1 LPFYSGYEQLMLNKK
16 QVDFFTSKEKN
27 CKLEHHHYF
36 DEKTKFIYMSIL
48 IADSGSTKTDWVL
61 LKNNNIIIQF
71 QTIGFNPYFQ
81 SSEDIHNEI
90 KTVLLPVLKD
100 QLQSISQ
107 IAYYG
112 AGCSTTDK
120 VQVVKQGLYLAFG
133 NIPSEIN
140 HDLLAAARA
149 LCGKEKGIACIL
161 GTGSNSCLY
170 DGVEVTE
177 NVPSVGYLFGDHGSG
192 ATIGKIFVQHYFD
205 KKLPLHLITAFENA
219 GYHREIILE
228 SVYKKPMPS
237 KYLAN
242 IVKFLSNYNNDSFVK
257 DLIKNCFLDFF
268 DAQVSK
274 YTNAKA
280 LHVNFV
286 GSIGFYYKD
295 LLVDAA
301 KEKGFIIGN
310 IIKSPIDGLIKYHS

>member
-1 LPFYSGYEQLMLNKK
+1 
-16 QVDFFTSKEKN
+16 
-27 CKLEHHHYF
+27 
-36 DEKTKFIYMSIL
+36 MSIL

-61 LKNNNIIIQF
+61 LDNNNIIIQF

-100 QLQSISQ
+100 QLQTITH

-112 AGCSTTDK
+112 AGCSTPDK

-133 NIPSEIN
+133 NISSEVN

-170 DGVEVTE
+170 DGKEVTE

-192 ATIGKIFVQHYFD
+192 ATIGRTFIQNYFD
-205 KKLPLHLITAFENA
+205 GKLPIHLVTAFENA

-228 SVYKKPMPS
+228 NVYKKPMPS
-237 KYLAN
+237 RYLAS
-242 IVKFLSNYNNDSFVK
+242 IVKFLSDYSNDSFVK
-257 DLIKNCFLDFF
+257 DLIKKCFLDFF
-268 DAQVSK
+268 EAQVSK
-274 YTNAKA
+274 YTGAKS
-280 LHVNFV
+280 LPVNSV
-286 GSIGFYYKD
+286 GSIGYYYKE
-295 LLVDAA
+295 LLAEAA

>member
-1 LPFYSGYEQLMLNKK
+1 
-16 QVDFFTSKEKN
+16 
-27 CKLEHHHYF
+27 
-36 DEKTKFIYMSIL
+36 MSIL

-61 LKNNNIIIQF
+61 LDNNNIIIQF

-100 QLQSISQ
+100 QLQTITH

-112 AGCSTTDK
+112 AGCSTPDK

-133 NIPSEIN
+133 NISSEVN

-170 DGVEVTE
+170 DGKEVTE

-192 ATIGKIFVQHYFD
+192 ATIGRTFIQNYFD
-205 KKLPLHLITAFENA
+205 GKLPIHLVTAFENA

-228 SVYKKPMPS
+228 NVYKKTMPS
-237 KYLAN
+237 RYLAS
-242 IVKFLSNYNNDSFVK
+242 IVKFLSDYSNDSFVK
-257 DLIKNCFLDFF
+257 ELIKKCFIDFF
-268 DAQVSK
+268 EAQVSK
-274 YTNAKA
+274 YTGAKS
-280 LHVNFV
+280 LPVNSV
-286 GSIGFYYKD
+286 GSIGYYYKE
-295 LLVDAA
+295 LLAEAA

>member
-1 LPFYSGYEQLMLNKK
+1 
-16 QVDFFTSKEKN
+16 
-27 CKLEHHHYF
+27 
-36 DEKTKFIYMSIL
+36 MSIL

-61 LKNNNIIIQF
+61 LDNNNIIIQF

-81 SSEDIHNEI
+81 SSEDIHTEI
-90 KTVLLPVLKD
+90 KTVLLPVLKE
-100 QLQSISQ
+100 QLKSISQ

-112 AGCSTTDK
+112 AGCSTPDK

-133 NIPSEIN
+133 NIASEVN

-170 DGVEVTE
+170 DGNEVTE

-192 ATIGKIFVQHYFD
+192 ATIGRTFIQHYFD
-205 KKLPLHLITAFENA
+205 EKLPLHLVTAFENA
-219 GYHREIILE
+219 GFHREIILE
-228 SVYKKPMPS
+228 NVYKKPMPS
-237 KYLAN
+237 RYLAS
-242 IVKFLSNYNNDSFVK
+242 IVKFLSNFSNDSFVK
-257 DLIKNCFLDFF
+257 DLIKKCFLDFF

-274 YTNAKA
+274 YTGAKS
-280 LHVNFV
+280 LPVNSV
-286 GSIGFYYKD
+286 GSIGYYYKD
-295 LLVDAA
+295 LLTEAA
-301 KEKGFIIGN
+301 KEKGFVIGN